1 MKQGPFRVLLIDDDE
16 DDYILLRDIIARS
29 AKVDVLPTLQLDW
42 AATYEKALE
51 QLRAC
56 SHDIYLLDYALGERT
71 GLELLRAVSGETC
84 MAPIIML
91 TGHDSYSV
99 AMAAMELG
107 AADYLVKSQIN
118 LVMLERSIRYAIER
132 TETLRTQQRLV
143 QELSALH
150 KATSSLLHTLD
161 LSDMLGRIL
170 DAAHEAIPA
179 AEHAWMYLFHDPQ
192 GGPREL
198 SKMEFH
204 DPRIRRI
211 ELSAPP
217 TDGIAALRDGRT
229 LLIADGRGTAL
240 LRFLLQDDERR
251 SVRSAII
258 APVVLHRD
266 LFGGLALASSAA
278 HAFPEPTQALVD
290 SLAAMATAA
299 TQNAVLYRQTQD
311 QALTDALTGQLNRR
325 ALFKTGEEEM
335 RRADRFGHA
344 LSAIMFDIDRFKD
357 VNDHY
362 GHAAGDRVLQQVAE
376 RCRRTIRHVDVLGR
390 YGGDEFVVLLPE
402 ADRKLAKEIA
412 TRIRGAASLA
422 PILTEAGMIP
432 VSLSMGVAEAG
443 RDTAE
448 VGELLQKADRALY
461 QSKQAGRN
469 TITVAGERGF

>member
-1 MKQGPFRVLLIDDDE
+1 MKPGPFRVLLIDDDE
-16 DDYILLRDIIARS
+16 EDYILLRDIIARS
-29 AKVDVLPTLQLDW
+29 EKVDVLPTLRLEW
-42 AATYEKALE
+42 AATYDKALE
-51 QLRAC
+51 ALRLC
-56 SHDIYLLDYALGERT
+56 SHDVYLVDYALGDRT
-71 GLELLRAVSGETC
+71 GLELLRAASGEAC

-91 TGHDSYSV
+91 TGHDSYAV

-107 AADYLVKSQIN
+107 AADYLVKGQLN
-118 LVMLERSIRYAIER
+118 LVMLERSIRYSIER

-143 QELSALH
+143 HELSALQ

-170 DAAHEAIPA
+170 DAAREAIPV
-179 AEHAWMYLFHDPQ
+179 AEHSWMYLFQDAESSAP
-192 GGPREL
+192 EL
-198 SKMEFH
+198 SRMEFH
-204 DPRIRRI
+204 DPRIRHI
-211 ELSAPP
+211 ELSQPP

-229 LLIADGRGTAL
+229 LVLLEGQEHQL
-240 LRFLLQDDERR
+240 LRFLLQEDERR
-251 SVRSAII
+251 SIRSAII

-266 LFGGLALASSAA
+266 LFGGLALASSSL
-278 HAFPEPTQALVD
+278 HAFPESTQALVR

-311 QALTDALTGQLNRR
+311 QAMTDALTGQLNRR

-344 LSAIMFDIDRFKD
+344 LSAIMFDIDRFKE
-357 VNDHY
+357 VNDRF
-362 GHAAGDRVLQQVAE
+362 GHAAGDRVLQEVAE
-376 RCRRTIRHVDVLGR
+376 RCRRAIRHVDVLGR

-402 ADRKLAKEIA
+402 ADRKLAREIA

-422 PILTEAGMIP
+422 PIRTEAGMVP

-469 TITVAGERGF
+469 IITVAGGR